1 MIRAWE
7 SRRADRLFDDRVAE
21 AFVDAVPGA
30 FPEEPAPGEL
40 PAALTLLGP
49 LGATFYLHVAV
60 RTRFFDEYLIDAVNA
75 GCQQVV
81 LLAAGLDA
89 RAFRLPW
96 PAGTRI
102 FEIDFPAVLDFKDD
116 VLTELGATP
125 RCQRTVVP
133 ADLRTAWPVTL
144 ADAGFDH
151 DIPTAWLAEGLLVY
165 LTADEAAR
173 LLADVTTLSAPG
185 SHLAFEHLP
194 TFVAA
199 VVDRALALPTLRP
212 YAKLWKGGLG
222 DETPSR
228 LAGNG
233 WRTEF
238 HGLSDLAASYQRSFS
253 GESPGGFLTATRLP
267 SSGSPSNGPATWHLR
282 GMKVGLGL

>member
-1 MIRAWE
+1 MTALGVAMIRAWE
-7 SRRADRLFDDRVAE
+7 SRRADRLFDDRLAQ

-30 FPEEPAPGEL
+30 FPEEPTTGKL
-40 PAALTLLGP
+40 PAGLTLLGP
-49 LGATFYLHVAV
+49 LGDLFYLHVAV
-60 RTRFFDEYLIDAVNA
+60 RTRFFDEYLTDAVKA

-81 LLAAGLDA
+81 LLAAGLDT

-102 FEIDFPAVLDFKDD
+102 FEIDLPAVLDFKDN
-116 VLTELGATP
+116 VLAEVGTAP

-133 ADLRTAWPVTL
+133 ADLRTAWTAVL

-165 LTADEAAR
+165 LNAKEAAR
-173 LLADVTTLSAPG
+173 LLADVTALSVAG
-185 SHLAFEHLP
+185 SQLAFEHLP
-194 TFVAA
+194 RVVATLA
-199 VVDRALALPTLRP
+199 DRALALPTLRP

-222 DETPSR
+222 DETPGR
-228 LAGNG
+228 LASSG

-238 HGLSDLAASYQRSFS
+238 HGLSDLAASYQRSYS
-253 GESPGGFLTATRLP
+253 GESPGGFLTATRP
-267 SSGSPSNGPATWHLR
+267 SRGGSPPNAPAAW
-282 GMKVGLGL
+282 